1 MYPASD
7 ERTSSSVKTD
17 IQYENILFDIGSYLL
32 LNWGFGLVDD
42 AAEGIV
48 AYFRFQAYVICWAT
62 AIAVQMTFF
71 VAGASKR
78 VVDFL
83 VLGEKR
89 F

>member
-17 IQYENILFDIGSYLL
+17 ILYENILLDIGSYFL

-48 AYFRFQAYVICWAT
+48 SYFQAYVICWAT

-71 VAGASKR
+71 VARASKR